1 MCPADNNVETAIEP
15 STATM
20 TSARG
25 TRLYSQPG
33 LHTGG
38 SPVNANTANS
48 VNNLGQRFDEDVN
61 LPLVKVV
68 VLGAPGVGKTS
79 VVKVNKTYVC
89 YSDQIGTQGV
99 LQRKEYQ
106 QLGAP

>member
-38 SPVNANTANS
+38 SPINANTANS

-79 VVKVNKTYVC
+79 VVKVNTYISIICLYHHLPFLTIFV
-89 YSDQIGTQGV
+89 SAESKNGF
-99 LQRKEYQ
+99 
-106 QLGAP
+106 